1 MSTQASPLDKL
12 IEVGEL
18 LQHEEGSQSTK
29 DHLIEA
35 YNCNAEIDKSSQK
48 LLAQLKDLEALRED
62 LELELISKAV

>member
-1 MSTQASPLDKL
+1 M
-12 IEVGEL
+12 

-35 YNCNAEIDKSSQK
+35 YYCNAEIAKSSQK
-48 LLAQLKDLEALRED
+48 LLGQLKELEALRED